1 MSIQGLSRI
10 LSMLSLLPLLGIPSI
25 WVYFLWQI
33 DAFAEIA
40 MANAAFSIQ
49 WNTVVPYQLYIV
61 CLMQFAVSMILVWG
75 IYSLRKVFVA
85 FTNGEVFVFENI
97 LNIKRFSATLILTG
111 FGAVITT
118 TLASVILSLNHPAGQ
133 KTLAISIGGQE
144 IWIMMIGLTFWLIA
158 KILREASLLK
168 NENNQFV

>member
-10 LSMLSLLPLLGIPSI
+10 LSVLSVLPLIGIPSM
-25 WVYFLWQI
+25 WVYFLWRI
-33 DAFAEIA
+33 DAFSEITK
-40 MANAAFSIQ
+40 ANAAFSIQ
-49 WNTVVPYQLYIV
+49 WNTVDPYQLYIV
-61 CLMQFAVSMILVWG
+61 CLIQSAVSMILVWG
-75 IYSLRKVFVA
+75 IYSLRKVFLA
-85 FTNGEVFVFENI
+85 FSNGEIFVYENI
-97 LNIKRFSATLILTG
+97 LHIKRFSATLILTG
-111 FGAVITT
+111 IGTVLTT

-133 KTLAISIGGQE
+133 KTLAISIGGQQ